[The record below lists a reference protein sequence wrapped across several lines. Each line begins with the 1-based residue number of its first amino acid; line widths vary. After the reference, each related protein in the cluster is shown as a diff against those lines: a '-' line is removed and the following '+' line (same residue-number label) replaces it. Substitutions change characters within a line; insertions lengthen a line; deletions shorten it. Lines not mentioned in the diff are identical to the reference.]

1 MKITEENFQSIEI
14 IESFHE
20 TKNNVQHIGSPAHQA
35 RGLLSHVFSNSAS
48 WQNSALDN
56 GYCVTHGVFQKDSR
70 EALHSTV

>member
-35 RGLLSHVFSNSAS
+35 RDCLVMCLAI
-48 WQNSALDN
+48 LPPD
-56 GYCVTHGVFQKDSR
+56 R
-70 EALHSTV
+70 ILP